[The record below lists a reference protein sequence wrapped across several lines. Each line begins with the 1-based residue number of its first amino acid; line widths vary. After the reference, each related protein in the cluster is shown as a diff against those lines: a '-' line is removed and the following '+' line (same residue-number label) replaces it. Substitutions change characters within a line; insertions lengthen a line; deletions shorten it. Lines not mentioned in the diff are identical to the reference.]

1 MPPKAISSV
10 QTRKRK
16 RESEAAPDEE
26 LSVTMDPPPPDTR
39 EATPLRSR
47 SASEVDETSVEALL
61 DGCTINPTDP
71 LSPEF
76 GGLTYPNS
84 ESDPMDVDA
93 TPEELEAGAT
103 TAAAP
108 IETDDSPAKAGD
120 HEIIMLDDAP
130 MDVDTTITSS
140 HSAIPAS
147 RFYTSSSKG
156 KERAVSPEV
165 PHPMENTEQDAE
177 TQEPAEAEPSEAD
190 LTKCVLTY
198 AFEFEFEK
206 LTPKTDLGYSHL
218 ILLAPSIQLLYRI
231 SRTTYSWR
239 HRIRKGQTHP
249 LQRKHQAR
257 WRW

>member
-1 MPPKAISSV
+1 MPPKVLSSV

-26 LSVTMDPPPPDTR
+26 ELSVTMDPPPSDTR

-61 DGCTINPTDP
+61 DCCTINPTDL

-84 ESDPMDVDA
+84 EPDSMDVDA
-93 TPEELEAGAT
+93 TPKELEAGAT
-103 TAAAP
+103 TAAAS
-108 IETDDSPAKAGD
+108 IEIDDSPAKAGD
-120 HEIIMLDDAP
+120 HEVIMVDDTP

-140 HSAIPAS
+140 HSAVPAS
-147 RFYTSSSKG
+147 RFYISSSKG

-165 PHPMENTEQDAE
+165 PHPLENTEQDAE
-177 TQEPAEAEPSEAD
+177 TQEPAEPEPSEAD
-190 LTKCVLTY
+190 PTKYILIY
-198 AFEFEFEK
+198 AFEIEFEK
-206 LTPKTDLGYSHL
+206 LTPKPDLGYLHL

-239 HRIRKGQTHP
+239 HRIRKG
-249 LQRKHQAR
+249 
-257 WRW
+257 